1 MQIHQQI
8 EIQLQSGIQL
18 HMTVGLYNKT
28 KANRNTATTITA
40 AAKNNNNIKKVQ
52 THIETEQTERAT
64 LRA

>member
-28 KANRNTATTITA
+28 KANRNTATTTA

>member
-1 MQIHQQI
+1 
-8 EIQLQSGIQL
+8 
-18 HMTVGLYNKT
+18 MTVGLYNKT
-28 KANRNTATTITA
+28 KANRNTATTTTA